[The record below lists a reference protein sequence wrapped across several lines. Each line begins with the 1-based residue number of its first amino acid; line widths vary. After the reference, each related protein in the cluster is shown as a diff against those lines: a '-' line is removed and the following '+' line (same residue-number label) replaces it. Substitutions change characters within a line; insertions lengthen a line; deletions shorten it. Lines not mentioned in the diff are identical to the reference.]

1 MSLQTVKIL
10 PCKCKHD
17 FQDKEYGKTIDFTI
31 VESLKDQKKKKI
43 HMLII
48 NVPYVP
54 PQLQSLNKMDYLLY
68 ILFFTFY
75 IFFFIHFIY
84 TYYKINKIWKI
95 LNKIKQNEKEL
106 NYYRNKDNY
115 DYINTNS
122 GKINWE
128 KKHDYRIYYSISRK
142 RNNQ

>member
-1 MSLQTVKIL
+1 M
-10 PCKCKHD
+10 
-17 FQDKEYGKTIDFTI
+17 EKTIDFTI
-31 VESLKDQKKKKI
+31 VESLKEQKKI

-68 ILFFTFY
+68 ILFLL
-75 IFFFIHFIY
+75 FFIYFILFIY
-84 TYYKINKIWKI
+84 TCNKIYKIWKI
-95 LNKIKQNEKEL
+95 WKNIEQNEKEL

-122 GKINWE
+122 GKINRGE
-128 KKHDYRIYYSISRK
+128 KT
-142 RNNQ
+142 

>member
-1 MSLQTVKIL
+1 M
-10 PCKCKHD
+10 
-17 FQDKEYGKTIDFTI
+17 EKTIDFTI
-31 VESLKDQKKKKI
+31 VESLKDQKKI

-68 ILFFTFY
+68 ILFLLFTF
-75 IFFFIHFIY
+75 FFFIHFIY
-84 TYYKINKIWKI
+84 TYYKINKIWK
-95 LNKIKQNEKEL
+95 NIKQNEKKL

-122 GKINWE
+122 GKINRGE
-128 KKHDYRIYYSISRK
+128 KT
-142 RNNQ
+142 

>member
-1 MSLQTVKIL
+1 M
-10 PCKCKHD
+10 
-17 FQDKEYGKTIDFTI
+17 EKTIDFTI
-31 VESLKDQKKKKI
+31 VESLKEQKKI

-68 ILFFTFY
+68 ILFLLFTF
-75 IFFFIHFIY
+75 FFFIHFIY
-84 TYYKINKIWKI
+84 TYYKINKIWKNI
-95 LNKIKQNEKEL
+95 EQNEKEL

-122 GKINWE
+122 GKINRGE
-128 KKHDYRIYYSISRK
+128 KT
-142 RNNQ
+142 